1 MQGAPGLAIG
11 HPRIQ
16 GHCAALP
23 LHMQALPPAARMQAD
38 GGIVLSL
45 LAPVT
50 VALPGPAGGAA
61 QPQQLA
67 ELVFRRLRGADL
79 LRAEAARSPGGMLI
93 ALSLGLSPV
102 AADRLLNALAPEDLA
117 AIKPIISA
125 LAGIGD
131 EPPGYATPGA
141 DGAIILP
148 LLYPASDGMQSYTE
162 LALRPLT
169 RAQIQAT
176 PRNDRWLSS
185 AIHFATRIPIERAR
199 RLVSVMDGADIG
211 ATVRI
216 IGAAGIN
223 RAGQPSPVVQSSRG

>member
-1 MQGAPGLAIG
+1 MTAQTLALEAIG
-11 HPRIQ
+11 ATEVR
-16 GHCAALP
+16 GHCAAPP
-23 LHMQALPPAARMQAD
+23 LHMQKLPPAARMQAD
-38 GGIVLSL
+38 GGIVLTL
-45 LAPVT
+45 HAPVT

-79 LRAEAARSPGGMLI
+79 LRAEAARSSGGMLI
-93 ALSLGLSPV
+93 ALSLELSPV

-117 AIKPIISA
+117 AIKPIVSA

-148 LLYPASDGMQSYTE
+148 LLYPASDGAQSYTQIV
-162 LALRPLT
+162 LRPLT

-176 PRNDRWLSS
+176 PRNDRWRSF
-185 AIHFATRIPIERAR
+185 AVHFATGIPIERAR
-199 RLVSVMDGADIG
+199 RLVSVMDGADVG
-211 ATVRI
+211 AAMRI
-216 IGAAGIN
+216 IGAAGVSGAD
-223 RAGQPSPVVQSSRG
+223 RFFPSV